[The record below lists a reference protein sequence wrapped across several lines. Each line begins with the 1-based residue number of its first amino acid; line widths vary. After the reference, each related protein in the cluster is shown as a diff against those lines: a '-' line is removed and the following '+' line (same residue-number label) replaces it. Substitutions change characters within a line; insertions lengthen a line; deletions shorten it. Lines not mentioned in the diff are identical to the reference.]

1 MNVIVMSTYNGG
13 AYLRR
18 QLDSVLCQSVPE
30 FVLLVRDDGSS
41 DDTLAILQSY
51 DDPRIRILTG
61 ENLGPSGSF
70 FALLEEARKMGAEH
84 VFFCD
89 QDDIW
94 LPNKLEVLL
103 EEIRALPAGPALV
116 FSDFAMIDGEDAI
129 TGDSYAAMAQLRIP
143 ADGNFFPKLLAQPYI
158 FGCASVLNRALLD
171 LIATPPA
178 GVEMYDCW
186 IGLVCAIFGR
196 VKYLPKATLQH
207 RFHSS
212 NATGRSGM
220 NSLSARVKRVTG
232 QLKQQT
238 VNTRLRLTQ
247 AQLLLD
253 RYGDQIP
260 AEKRPMLQALARA
273 GRTGGF
279 SATRTLKQYGVSRGG
294 ALQNIF
300 FYVTAF
306 INKGEQ

>member
-1 MNVIVMSTYNGG
+1 MNVIVTYNGG

-18 QLDSVLCQSVPE
+18 QLDSVLCQSVPD

-41 DDTLAILQSY
+41 DHTLSILQSY
-51 DDPRIRILTG
+51 NDPRIRILTG

-70 FALLEEARKMGAEH
+70 FFLLEEARTMGAEY

-94 LPNKLEVLL
+94 LPDKLETLL
-103 EEIRALPAGPALV
+103 GEIRTLPAGPALV
-116 FSDFAMIDGEDAI
+116 FSDFAMIDGEDTV

-143 ADGNFFPKLLAQPYI
+143 ADGNFFPKLLAQPYV

-171 LIATPPA
+171 LIADPPA
-178 GVEMYDCW
+178 GIEMYDCW
-186 IGLVCAIFGR
+186 IGLVCAIFGT

-220 NSLSARVKRVTG
+220 NSFASRLKRVTG
-232 QLKQQT
+232 ELKKQT
-238 VNTRLRLTQ
+238 ANTALRLHQ

-260 AEKRPMLQALARA
+260 DKKRAMLQALAKA

-279 SATRTLKQYGVSRGG
+279 SAIGTLKQYGVSRGG
-294 ALQNIF
+294 ALQNSF
-300 FYVTAF
+300 FYVTACM
-306 INKGEQ
+306 NKGEK